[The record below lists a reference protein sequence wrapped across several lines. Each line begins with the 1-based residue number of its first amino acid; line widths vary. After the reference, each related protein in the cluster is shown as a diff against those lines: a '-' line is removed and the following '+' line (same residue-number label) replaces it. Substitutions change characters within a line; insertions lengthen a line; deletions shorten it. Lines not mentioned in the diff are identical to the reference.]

1 MKYYKALFLL
11 VFFFLFCFTW
21 DEKPLQV
28 LTYDQPG
35 GCRQGLVVF
44 LRGMGSGAE
53 SFEEEGFVDEVRAR
67 GLAYDMAA
75 PDAHLGYYIDRSM
88 IARLKEDVI
97 EPAKMRGCR
106 KIWLIGVSMGGL
118 GAILY
123 LKEHPQDVAGIY
135 LMAPFLG
142 KKFILNEIEAAGGV
156 RLWNPGVYQDEDD
169 WERMLWHWIK
179 TAVGDHPDKMI
190 YLGYGTDDFYRQG
203 SQLLAE
209 VLPPDRVYA
218 IPGGHDYPTFKALW
232 KLFLSGSAPLKE

>member
-11 VFFFLFCFTW
+11 VFFLAGCATW
-21 DEKPLQV
+21 AEKPLQV

-35 GCRQGLVVF
+35 GCRQGLIVF
-44 LRGMGSGAE
+44 LRGMGSGAGKQ
-53 SFEEEGFVDEVRAR
+53 S
-67 GLAYDMAA
+67 
-75 PDAHLGYYIDRSM
+75 DAHLGYYIDRSM